1 MQAQIPFLSE
11 YVRWDFTLVH
21 PDDHVV
27 ELYHQSELVARF
39 SQLGTTKE
47 SLQVEGARHL
57 AKEHGCNGYI
67 ESTSKATDKN
77 SNISDKPL
85 VEKISF
91 PIMYKDM

>member
-47 SLQVEGARHL
+47 SLQVECARHL
-57 AKEHGCNGYI
+57 AIEHGCNGCI

-77 SNISDKPL
+77 SNISDKP
-85 VEKISF
+85 SG
-91 PIMYKDM
+91 

>member
-57 AKEHGCNGYI
+57 AKEHGCNGCI
-67 ESTSKATDKN
+67 ESTNKSTDKY
-77 SNISDKPL
+77 SNIS
-85 VEKISF
+85 EEHSSG
-91 PIMYKDM
+91 KDIIPYYV